1 VLLKPGFNNPYDRS
15 LDSKGRLMLPPE
27 YRDIINAAP
36 SSGSFVLTGYD
47 GCIVARALPEW
58 EVFKER
64 VNQLPDTK
72 RVWRDLKR
80 QVLGRAEVVELDA
93 QGRVRISQTLMRYAG
108 LRKDVLLVGQ
118 EGKFEIWDTQRFD
131 GLGGDDAVALD
142 LGMEEL
148 AQKGIDFSL

>member
-1 VLLKPGFNNPYDRS
+1 MKPGFRKSFHRS

-27 YRDIINAAP
+27 YRDIIYAAS

-58 EVFKER
+58 ETFKER

-80 QVLGRAEVVELDA
+80 QVLGRAEAVELDA

-118 EGKFEIWDTQRFD
+118 GGKFEIWDTQRFD
-131 GLGGDDAVALD
+131 DLGGGDDVALD
-142 LGMEEL
+142 LAMEEL
-148 AQKGIDFSL
+148 TQRGIDFSL